1 MTIHNLRINSPRLLF
16 SPFKGELVRV
26 CFLYSLILLTSCKDG
41 VVSNKFCDLPA
52 RLTIENVPQA
62 PVLFTACESMGEYCY
77 VTSDGQRFSF
87 TDATNHTS
95 YINITAISSYSGYYL
110 GLSGFIVGKLTIPEM
125 GEDYVRVVCY
135 DRACSNCYQK
145 YHITKPLVLQVGGSA
160 YCKNCQRTYDLNNV
174 GNVTSAGPAGRPLF
188 RYRVNYIG
196 NVLVINNG

>member
-1 MTIHNLRINSPRLLF
+1 MKNRSLKLSADFPLSRRALLVYCLF
-16 SPFKGELVRV
+16 SVL
-26 CFLYSLILLTSCKDG
+26 CFSCKEG
-41 VVSNKFCDLPA
+41 AEVNNKFCSLPA
-52 RLTIENVPQA
+52 RLTIENVQQA
-62 PVLFTACESMGEYCY
+62 SVLYIACESMGEYCSI
-77 VTSDGQRFSF
+77 TSDGQHFLF
-87 TDATNHTS
+87 TNAANKTDK
-95 YINITAISSYSGYYL
+95 INILADSEYNGYYL
-110 GLSGFIVGKLTIPEM
+110 GLSGLIVGKLTIPEM

-135 DRACSNCYQK
+135 DRACSNCYQE